1 MSKPVRQHFIPR
13 SYLNNF
19 AEIEGDKHFV
29 FAKRKEHELVRKY
42 STKDICVE
50 KNLYTVPVDDDN
62 KKFDLEHFY
71 ADRIDSVFPEAY
83 RFLIDKQN
91 TVIDFEMRLK
101 VISVCLSLYFRTPK
115 FLNIENDAFE
125 RIFEQI
131 ENDTENVK
139 VVIFGKEI
147 VISKEEAKKI
157 IREKKEDN
165 RRYFLRQ
172 HLIDYEKFVSCKLL
186 DNMAVY
192 HIPDDNEFITS
203 DNPVVLRPFVDV
215 TKSDYNLEEYYS
227 REIDPFDPKN
237 MICLSLDPKTIL
249 IILPSEDN
257 KVVNTFLQQSDI
269 NFFDV
274 LMYNSEIEKFSD
286 QWIVGSDKGIQSHI
300 ADQVKYNKDTPEN
313 RKLLDNYQKKT
324 IKFIQLQKIIDKYG
338 LYSDEV
344 KSELAQLKELDYMAN
359 DNGFRRLASALEGDK
374 PKNL

>member
-19 AEIEGDKHFV
+19 AVIDVDKHFV
-29 FAKRKEHELVRKY
+29 FAKRRGYELIRKY

-50 KNLYTVPVDDDN
+50 KNLYTLPVDDDN

-71 ADRIDSVFPEAY
+71 ADRIDSVFPEVY
-83 RFLIDKQN
+83 RFLINKQN

-139 VVIFGKEI
+139 VVIFGKDI

-192 HIPDDNEFITS
+192 HILDENEFITS

-215 TKSDYNLEEYYS
+215 TSPDYNLAEYYS

-269 NFFDV
+269 SFFDV
-274 LMYNSEIEKFSD
+274 LMYNYEIEKFSE
-286 QWIVGSDKGIQSHI
+286 QWIVGSDKGVQSHI
-300 ADQVKYNKDTPEN
+300 ANQVKYNKDTPEN
-313 RKLLDNYQKKT
+313 MKLLGDYQKKT
-324 IKFIQLQKIIDKYG
+324 IKFLELQKIIEKYG
-338 LYSDEV
+338 LHSDEV
-344 KSELAQLKELDYMAN
+344 KSEVGQLKKLDYMAN
-359 DNGFRRLASALEGDK
+359 DYGFRRLASVLEYNK
-374 PKNL
+374 SRNL

>member
-19 AEIEGDKHFV
+19 AEIDGDKHFV
-29 FAKRKEHELVRKY
+29 FAKRKGHELIRKY

-50 KNLYTVPVDDDN
+50 KNLYTLPVDDDN

-71 ADRIDSVFPEAY
+71 ADRIDSVYPEVY

-131 ENDTENVK
+131 KNDTENVK

-192 HIPDDNEFITS
+192 HIADENEFITS

-215 TKSDYNLEEYYS
+215 TSPDYSLEVYYS

-237 MICLSLDPKTIL
+237 MICISLDAKTIL
-249 IILPSEDN
+249 VILPSEDN

-269 NFFDV
+269 SFFDV
-274 LMYNSEIEKFSD
+274 LMYNSEIEKFSE
-286 QWIVGSDKGIQSHI
+286 QWIVGSDKGVQSHVS
-300 ADQVKYNKDTPEN
+300 DQVKYNKDTPEN
-313 RKLLDNYQKKT
+313 RKLLGDYQKKT
-324 IKFIQLQKIIDKYG
+324 IKLLELQKKIEKYG
-338 LYSDEV
+338 LDSDEV
-344 KSELAQLKELDYMAN
+344 KFEVVQLRELDYMAN
-359 DNGFRRLASALEGDK
+359 DNAFRRLASIVEGNRSR
-374 PKNL
+374 NL